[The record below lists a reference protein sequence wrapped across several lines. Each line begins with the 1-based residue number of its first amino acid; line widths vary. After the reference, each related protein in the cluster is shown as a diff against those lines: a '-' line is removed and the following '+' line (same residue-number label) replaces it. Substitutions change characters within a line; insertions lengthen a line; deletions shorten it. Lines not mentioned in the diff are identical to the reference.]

1 MVMRWVVYK
10 GGLKSAEKAGLF
22 TLHPAVNE
30 TPSLT
35 TEKSPY
41 GLT

>member
-10 GGLKSAEKAGLF
+10 GGLKSGEKAALF
-22 TLHPAVNE
+22 TLRLAVNE

-41 GLT
+41 GWT